1 MSSTIT
7 EQFPADQSNLRS
19 ARRRKRLNPHS
30 LPTLE
35 VTHAR
40 PS

>member
-1 MSSTIT
+1 MASTIT
-7 EQFPADQSNLRS
+7 DQLPAEHRNAS
-19 ARRRKRLNPHS
+19 RRNRLHPHS